1 MEIQAPQRRKITARR
16 RDCSCLVT
24 LEEYAPNYDD
34 LRGIFTSY
42 FFLNFHI
49 FNMSMEEGGLVG
61 LAVGTAIFAKNR
73 LDDRKLENGVAGFQA
88 INAPQPGL
96 KTRFWQ
102 GAARRKGVL

>member
-1 MEIQAPQRRKITARR
+1 MSVKSIAAKTAAM
-16 RDCSCLVT
+16 VGGFAVAT
-24 LEEYAPNYDD
+24 P
-34 LRGIFTSY
+34 IFD
-42 FFLNFHI
+42 FLNFHI